1 MLNVSVVMAT
11 YNGEKYIKEQLA
23 SIENQTFLPF
33 EVVIVDDASND
44 STVDIIKNFAK
55 NSKLNINLFKN
66 EKNIGYF
73 ENFKKALAL
82 AKGDVYALCDQDDF
96 WEPEKIETVSD
107 IFENGNVSGIATGF
121 KFIDKDGNDYQSDM
135 LKEGVFAFVDKA
147 PEGDISKVSLKQITK
162 RNIAPGC
169 ACAYGK
175 NAVEQ
180 FLKSGLPDL
189 PHDYQLSAIS
199 AAMDGFYFCNRP
211 LTRYRIHENNTLGL
225 KPLNQTRLDIAEE
238 KSKLGEVVSS
248 VSDEGKEFFDISKKR
263 YVYLKNKNPVKV
275 LKTILSAGYRKYYTF
290 KERTG
295 DFVYALKR

>member
-11 YNGEKYIKEQLA
+11 YNGEWYIKEQLA

-33 EVVIVDDASND
+33 EVVIVDDASTD
-44 STVDIIKNFAK
+44 GTVDIIREFSK
-55 NSKLNINLFKN
+55 NSKLNIDLYQN

-73 ENFKKALAL
+73 ENFKKGLAL
-82 AKGDVYALCDQDDF
+82 AKGDVFALCDQDDF
-96 WEPEKIETVSD
+96 WEKEKVETVSD
-107 IFENGNVSGIATGF
+107 IFENENVSGIATGF
-121 KFIDKDGNDYQSDM
+121 MFIDKDGNDYQSDM
-135 LKEGVFAFVDKA
+135 LKEGVFAFFDKA
-147 PEGDISKVSLKQITK
+147 PGTDISKVSLKQITK

-180 FLKSGLPDL
+180 FLQNGVSTL

-199 AAMDGFYFCNRP
+199 AAMDGFYYCNRP

-238 KSKLGEVVSS
+238 KSRLGKVVSS
-248 VSDEGKEFFDISKKR
+248 ASDEGKEFYDVSKKR
-263 YVYLKNKNPVKV
+263 YKYLKEKKPFK
-275 LKTILSAGYRKYYTF
+275 IIRMFLSGGYRKYYTF

-295 DFVYALKR
+295 DFVYAAKR